1 MDMYTESKVKFID
14 EDGKVVFETEALD
27 NWLAYYA
34 FFKFVY
40 YLYLL
45 NGHSKK
51 LISKNEMNTNFEE
64 EDYAVVLS

>member
-1 MDMYTESKVKFID
+1 MYGPIYWRKRKIVIK
-14 EDGKVVFETEALD
+14 TEALD